1 MSNYPPQPQQQP
13 YYGAQPQPQYVPLQQ
28 QTQWGLQPTPLEQ
41 QQNYYAP
48 QGQPMPPPTYDGSI
62 NPDSGLPTKFNPKPK
77 YNDLWAAILFVI
89 QLAGFIVLS
98 YFAISNALKTGS
110 GPGGT
115 KGVGSLFSTGGLIT
129 LCISVGVG
137 AIFSV
142 VYFFLTVA
150 FPTFLIKVKCT
161 YTYALWDGMYATLSL
176 SELLCVSY
184 IFVFL
189 YSPTPWGGKTLLQA
203 GCCFYYASIV

>member
-1 MSNYPPQPQQQP
+1 
-13 YYGAQPQPQYVPLQQ
+13 
-28 QTQWGLQPTPLEQ
+28 
-41 QQNYYAP
+41 
-48 QGQPMPPPTYDGSI
+48 MPPPTYDGSI

-77 YNDLWAAILFVI
+77 YNDLWAAVLFVL

-98 YFAISNALKTGS
+98 YFAITNALKTGS
-110 GPGGT
+110 GPGGS

-161 YTYALWDGMYATLSL
+161 YIHALWDGMYATLLSL
-176 SELLCVSY
+176 SPIYCCVSCIY
-184 IFVFL
+184 FVFLFL
-189 YSPTPWGGKTLLQA
+189 YSPIPGKGRLLLRLDRL
-203 GCCFYYASIV
+203 